1 MLFIPPLNTIPT
13 ETPLTK
19 KKTPKMDISFEI
31 LEHDGVI
38 HIESVNEQFSPY
50 TIDIDKFWGWV
61 QKQGLNEYCNDY
73 FDPTHPDNH
82 RQETG
87 TFTREEYLDLHY
99 TIIKIDLVKYI
110 DRYKRNPNK

>member
-1 MLFIPPLNTIPT
+1 
-13 ETPLTK
+13 
-19 KKTPKMDISFEI
+19 MDISFEI
-31 LEHDGVI
+31 LDHDGVI

-61 QKQGLNEYCNDY
+61 QKQGFNEYCNDI

-87 TFTREEYLDLHY
+87 TFTREEYFDLHY
-99 TIIKIDLVKYI
+99 TILFHSLLSILYI
-110 DRYKRNPNK
+110 LLSISHYDITNILSFFSLTNYQ

>member
-1 MLFIPPLNTIPT
+1 
-13 ETPLTK
+13 
-19 KKTPKMDISFEI
+19 MDISFEI

-110 DRYKRNPNK
+110 NRYKRSPNK

>member
-1 MLFIPPLNTIPT
+1 
-13 ETPLTK
+13 
-19 KKTPKMDISFEI
+19 MDISFEI

-61 QKQGLNEYCNDY
+61 QKQGLNEYCTDY

-110 DRYKRNPNK
+110 DRYKRNSNK